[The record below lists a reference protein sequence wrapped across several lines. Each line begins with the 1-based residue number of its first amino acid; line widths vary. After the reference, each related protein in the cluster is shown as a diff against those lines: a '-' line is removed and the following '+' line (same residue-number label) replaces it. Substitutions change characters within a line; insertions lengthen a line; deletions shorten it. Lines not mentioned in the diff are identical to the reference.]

1 MDFFLKSAAAV
12 LIAVVV
18 SLILG
23 KQNKDLSILL
33 TIAVCSMILI
43 SAQTFLDPIIDF
55 FKKLQQLGQL
65 NTKLFGI
72 LLKAVGIGM
81 IAEISGLICTDGGNS
96 AMGKAMQLLATL
108 VIIWISLPLFNELI
122 DLIQRILEAV

>member
-12 LIAVVV
+12 MITVVV

-23 KQNKDLSILL
+23 KQNKDLAMLL

-43 SAQTFLDPIIDF
+43 SAKTFLEPIIDF
-55 FKKLQQLGQL
+55 FKKLQDLGNL
-65 NTKLFGI
+65 NTNLFGI
-72 LLKAVGIGM
+72 LLRAVGIGM
-81 IAEISGLICTDGGNS
+81 IAEISALICTDGGNS
-96 AMGKAMQLLATL
+96 AMGKAMQLLATM

-122 DLIQRILEAV
+122 GLIQRILEAI